1 MMKKQGASKHFY
13 EALEG
18 IIWGSIF
25 EYFSDRDLME
35 HANPNR

>member
-1 MMKKQGASKHFY
+1 MKKQGASKHFY

-25 EYFSDRDLME
+25 EYFL
-35 HANPNR
+35 NPG